1 MHFLGFVFE
10 LAFVFVTFDI
20 LWSLILLLLKGL
32 LGIDRS
38 QNSFAYYALKISSL
52 YILTSLTV
60 LITFRHLEMHTGP
73 FNRISYPFIAFVV
86 LILYMASGM
95 QRSRLKARL
104 TLDQKS
110 MRRLRFNG
118 LFLFSVMVY
127 FFIALYF
134 TLTREPLFNS
144 WILENRIVSWFV
156 EITGKVYQIILL
168 RWIIGFLA
176 LILLVRIVLRG
187 LLSLRLLSYG
197 YLGIPDHV
205 RDQFTYAPNKKG
217 EQVERNEDIY
227 SEYEEIENDER
238 QD

>member
-20 LWSLILLLLKGL
+20 LWSLILVLLKGL

-60 LITFRHLEMHTGP
+60 LITFRHLEIHTGP
-73 FNRISYPFIAFVV
+73 FNRITYPFLAFVV
-86 LILYMASGM
+86 LIFYMASGM
-95 QRSRLKARL
+95 QRSRLRARL
-104 TLDQKS
+104 TFDQKS

-127 FFIALYF
+127 FFVALYF
-134 TLTREPLFNS
+134 ALAREPLFNS
-144 WILENRIVSWFV
+144 WILENRIVNWFV
-156 EITGKVYQIILL
+156 QVTGNVYQITLL
-168 RWIIGFLA
+168 RWVIGFLA

-197 YLGIPDHV
+197 YFGIPDHA
-205 RDQFTYAPNKKG
+205 RDRFTRDLNVNG
-217 EQVERNEDIY
+217 EPAEGEKIPY
-227 SEYEEIENDER
+227 TEYEELEEDR
-238 QD
+238 KQD

>member
-20 LWSLILLLLKGL
+20 LWSLILVLLKGL

-60 LITFRHLEMHTGP
+60 LITFRHLEIHTGP
-73 FNRISYPFIAFVV
+73 FNRITYPFLAFVV

-95 QRSRLKARL
+95 QRSRLRARL
-104 TLDQKS
+104 TFDQKS

-118 LFLFSVMVY
+118 LFLFSVMLY
-127 FFIALYF
+127 FFVALYF
-134 TLTREPLFNS
+134 ALAREPLFNS
-144 WILENRIVSWFV
+144 WILENRIVNWFV
-156 EITGKVYQIILL
+156 QVTGNVYQITLL
-168 RWIIGFLA
+168 RWVIGFLA

-197 YLGIPDHV
+197 YFGIPDHA
-205 RDQFTYAPNKKG
+205 RDRFTRDFNVNG
-217 EQVERNEDIY
+217 EQAEEEEIGY
-227 SEYEEIENDER
+227 TEYEELEEDGKP
-238 QD
+238 D

>member
-20 LWSLILLLLKGL
+20 LWSLILFLLKGL

-38 QNSFAYYALKISSL
+38 QNSFAYYVLKISSL

-60 LITFRHLEMHTGP
+60 LITFRHLEIHTGP
-73 FNRISYPFIAFVV
+73 FNRITYPFLAFVV

-134 TLTREPLFNS
+134 ALAREPLFNS

-156 EITGKVYQIILL
+156 ETTGKVYQIPLL
-168 RWIIGFLA
+168 RWVIGFLA

-197 YLGIPDHV
+197 YLGIPDQV
-205 RDQFTYAPNKKG
+205 RDRFTSDFN
-217 EQVERNEDIY
+217 RNGKHAEEEEIPY
-227 SEYEEIENDER
+227 SEYEELEDGQKEN
-238 QD
+238 